1 MDSGKRPLEALLL
14 VGFLGLITL
23 VTVVGFLLPWRPGV
37 ATDEGRGIDGV
48 ISYLLFATGLILVA
62 GHVVLLRFL
71 WLSTGPSPAAYVR
84 PSKRTEWL
92 WGIIPV
98 IGMLLISEVGVLA
111 VASPVWDSLFVEQ
124 PAEPF
129 LVEVTGKQFEW
140 IVRYPGED
148 GAYGRTSLAAVDV
161 AEQNDLGIDDGDPAS
176 KDDIVKRGTLYLP
189 RGRAVVVRL
198 RTQDVIHSFF
208 VPEFR
213 VKQDLIPGFDT
224 RLKFTPNRNGEFEL
238 ACAELCGLGHYTMR
252 GKVIVLEPAEFEAW
266 LGRQVRFG
274 G

>member
-1 MDSGKRPLEALLL
+1 METGKRPLLALLL
-14 VGFLGLITL
+14 VGFLGLITFL
-23 VTVVGFLLPWRPGV
+23 TVLGFLVPWRPGV
-37 ATDEGRGIDGV
+37 ATDEGRGIDSV
-48 ISYLLFATGLILVA
+48 ISYLLFVTGLILVA
-62 GHVVLLRFL
+62 GHVVLVRFL
-71 WLSTGPSPAAYVR
+71 WQSTGPTPAAYRR
-84 PSKRTEWL
+84 PSARTEWL
-92 WGIIPV
+92 WGIIPALV
-98 IGMLLISEVGVLA
+98 MLLISEVGVLA
-111 VASPVWDSLFVEQ
+111 VASPVWDSLYLEE
-124 PAEPF
+124 PADPI

-148 GAYGRTSLAAVDV
+148 GLYGRTSFAAVDV
-161 AEQNDLGIDDGDPAS
+161 AEQNDLGIDEKDPAGQ
-176 KDDIVKRGTLYLP
+176 DDVVKRGTLYLP
-189 RGRAVVVRL
+189 RGRPVVVRL

-266 LGRQVRFG
+266 LGKQYRFG